1 MREKQNNG
9 RVSPSRDLASEG
21 YEALRRGPL
30 SPTFLE
36 DWMTS
41 IEQWL
46 ADADER
52 FQDAASTQKR
62 LRGDVQ
68 IMARLYSD
76 STTARSNSSP
86 SCTKAQEPLVD
97 EEKENLRKE
106 AAEAKA
112 LRTQVQAL
120 TRKCELLTALE
131 SDGRLENTELHK
143 AFNDE
148 LDQMYEDTQ
157 QPENVEVDSLRR
169 QVKQAKA
176 ERNQLRI
183 ENKLSV
189 AKHRVSTSSSD
200 IVNDSSNSSNK
211 ENPESTETKPA
222 PTSSESNT
230 KESNWNLNLSTNSF
244 MIQPYNE
251 MLDLEED
258 LEEDDI
264 NLNLSSKSSVN
275 IGRSSMGGNDGL
287 GLDSIQDDVEDSLDE
302 TRELGSGKG
311 TDGISS
317 RISGGNRGK
326 RNNGILKGKKD
337 KEESEWSRRGTWVRL
352 PSRLCS
358 HRLILQPLLCKL
370 NASMF
375 GVVGKL
381 ESIAEALKKGRSLL
395 VLLLLLLPSSQV
407 ADMEIESTKPLEDEI
422 SSIESIPEEIALH
435 IFHIISSWAEMRQ
448 GGSLEEKEQRTKMRD
463 SALGAIALTSSRNLI
478 RWRPYLFQRV
488 TLHFSN
494 VLSFALFLSNQAGLV
509 RSVRS
514 LRFLEVRRE
523 DPEKLVQI
531 TAYSALPGRR
541 SSDPADDDFGLRHV
555 GSGMMTITS
564 FLLNCLSSLEELIV
578 DHDIFLFN
586 FQTRDPNVEKTIPL
600 PFLAKSLKK
609 LYVKLTGPDYI
620 ALSARN
626 FIWLMLFC
634 SALNELAIGFTLSE
648 TDISFLTEFKESFKN
663 KSKIKKLAIQFRF
676 VASLSGKKNSKWKL
690 YGKQCKSGLS
700 KIQKEQ
706 ALLDLLLVTS
716 GLQAFEINGTASL
729 ESFSEEERPDFRTV
743 LSSGLSSSSETLHHH
758 RNFLSLQEAG
768 SGRPASSFNSSPFQ
782 NVKILSTERHGLVF
796 MKREGLRSNIEVIQ
810 LTWYVTS
817 AGLLRI
823 LEILNTIQKML
834 I

>member
-1 MREKQNNG
+1 
-9 RVSPSRDLASEG
+9 
-21 YEALRRGPL
+21 
-30 SPTFLE
+30 
-36 DWMTS
+36 
-41 IEQWL
+41 
-46 ADADER
+46 
-52 FQDAASTQKR
+52 
-62 LRGDVQ
+62 
-68 IMARLYSD
+68 
-76 STTARSNSSP
+76 
-86 SCTKAQEPLVD
+86 
-97 EEKENLRKE
+97 
-106 AAEAKA
+106 
-112 LRTQVQAL
+112 
-120 TRKCELLTALE
+120 
-131 SDGRLENTELHK
+131 
-143 AFNDE
+143 
-148 LDQMYEDTQ
+148 
-157 QPENVEVDSLRR
+157 
-169 QVKQAKA
+169 
-176 ERNQLRI
+176 
-183 ENKLSV
+183 
-189 AKHRVSTSSSD
+189 
-200 IVNDSSNSSNK
+200 
-211 ENPESTETKPA
+211 
-222 PTSSESNT
+222 
-230 KESNWNLNLSTNSF
+230 
-244 MIQPYNE
+244 
-251 MLDLEED
+251 
-258 LEEDDI
+258 
-264 NLNLSSKSSVN
+264 
-275 IGRSSMGGNDGL
+275 
-287 GLDSIQDDVEDSLDE
+287 
-302 TRELGSGKG
+302 
-311 TDGISS
+311 
-317 RISGGNRGK
+317 
-326 RNNGILKGKKD
+326 
-337 KEESEWSRRGTWVRL
+337 
-352 PSRLCS
+352 
-358 HRLILQPLLCKL
+358 
-370 NASMF
+370 
-375 GVVGKL
+375 
-381 ESIAEALKKGRSLL
+381 
-395 VLLLLLLPSSQV
+395 
-407 ADMEIESTKPLEDEI
+407 
-422 SSIESIPEEIALH
+422 
-435 IFHIISSWAEMRQ
+435 
-448 GGSLEEKEQRTKMRD
+448 MRD

-676 VASLSGKKNSKWKL
+676 VAFLSGKKNSKWKL

-817 AGLLRI
+817 AGLPTNLGDSQHYPEDADIAALIESDLVPNLKRVVVPKQPINCLNKVEKSSRKKEVWAKRRQELRSKDYFRNGQI
-823 LEILNTIQKML
+823 ELREAEAGDYGEFEFRTMSLPPVFIHVADSQICSVSQQLGIPRKAVNFSL
-834 I
+834 L